1 MPVLQRGSSIKVG
14 GIDFISSWF
23 FLQASPR
30 LVEAAIREQKKY
42 RIWQPFCLGQI
53 QYLDI
58 SWPESWKTIRF
69 EGEEMC
75 NGEFDKHG
83 SNAQQNKLH
92 APLLQFD
99 ANFAGVF
106 INFINQG
113 GCFFLS
119 NQRCRLDQNWRGLTS
134 GNKIGTKPQVGQKK
148 NQRPNLTKIKSTGLT
163 WNWNEIK
170 SKGWTPLASLFGRE
184 YPWSD
189 LWGV

>member
-1 MPVLQRGSSIKVG
+1 MRFPKKYFHLWLMPVLQRGSSIKVG

-42 RIWQPFCLGQI
+42 GIWQPFCLGQI

-58 SWPESWKTIRF
+58 SWPESSITIRF
-69 EGEEMC
+69 QGEEMC

-83 SNAQQNKLH
+83 NNAQQNKLH

-99 ANFAGVF
+99 ANFADVF

-113 GCFFLS
+113 CCFFLS
-119 NQRCRLDQNWRGLTS
+119 NQRCKLDLNGRGLTS
-134 GNKIGTKPQVGQKK
+134 ENKRRTKPHVGQK
-148 NQRPNLTKIKSTGLT
+148 
-163 WNWNEIK
+163 
-170 SKGWTPLASLFGRE
+170 
-184 YPWSD
+184 
-189 LWGV
+189 